1 MRDPET
7 STLSAWQQWR
17 RHCAL
22 VRSRRAL
29 LNLSPDQLRDVG
41 LSEAEALREAW
52 RPVWDVRRPVAGD
65 TTIAAPVLRRRGWL
79 ARVLRIR
86 GAALISVGTHR

>member
-1 MRDPET
+1 MPDLET
-7 STLSAWQQWR
+7 PPPSAWQQWR

-29 LNLSPDQLRDVG
+29 LNLSPHQLRDVG

-52 RPVWDVRRPVAGD
+52 RPVWDGRTDASTATAMAAPASRRPGWLTRLLRVR
-65 TTIAAPVLRRRGWL
+65 AAPLVSAGP
-79 ARVLRIR
+79 
-86 GAALISVGTHR
+86 HR